1 MKTLLI
7 IDLANTVIRSVAVHQ
22 QLSFNDVPTGGLFGV
37 ANQFAS
43 CINKYHPT
51 HVLLCRDTPPYLRKQ
66 LYPEYKQ
73 DRKKQGEGDL
83 FSEMIQ
89 VSFKLVEKF
98 FQLFQIPTWGIEG
111 IEADDLIARTTIEC
125 NRRST
130 FDKIY
135 VLSND
140 DDLNQ
145 LLVYDNVTLL
155 RKNKEYT
162 IDSFKQDF
170 PKVRPDDWNL
180 LSAMT
185 GTHNGVKGIPRVGL
199 KTALKY
205 FSDTDPDKLI
215 DVCLQ
220 HEDLINRN
228 LELIQLPYPKFDWDS
243 VAVPTLEK
251 PQLNESELIRYLD
264 LYGIRYSQSM
274 TNAFY
279 KYSTRNRT
287 YG

>member
-22 QLSFNDVPTGGLFGV
+22 QLSFNDVHTGGLFGV

-43 CINKYHPT
+43 CINKHHPT

-73 DRKKQGEGDL
+73 DRKKHGEGDL
-83 FSEMIQ
+83 FSKMIQ

-98 FQLFQIPTWGIEG
+98 FNLFQVHTWGIQG
-111 IEADDLIARTTIEC
+111 IEADDLIARATIEY
-125 NRRST
+125 NRHST
-130 FDKIY
+130 FNKIY
-135 VLSND
+135 ILSND

-145 LLVYDNVTLL
+145 LLIYDNVTLL

-170 PKVRPDDWNL
+170 PTVKPEDWAL

-205 FSDTDPDKLI
+205 FNDPDKLI

-220 HEDLINRN
+220 YEDLVNRN
-228 LELIQLPYPKFDWDS
+228 LELIQLPYPKFDWTS
-243 VAVPTLEK
+243 VPVPTLEK